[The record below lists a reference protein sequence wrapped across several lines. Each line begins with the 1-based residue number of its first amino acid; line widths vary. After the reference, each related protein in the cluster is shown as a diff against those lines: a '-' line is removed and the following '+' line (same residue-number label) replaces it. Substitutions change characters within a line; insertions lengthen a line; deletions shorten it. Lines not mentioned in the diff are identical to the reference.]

1 MGDYNNKNNGSRS
14 GNNRNNSPI
23 IKSGNSGRRGHFEHS
38 GVRNDGNGRITT
50 TSQGTGG
57 NPPKQGE

>member
-1 MGDYNNKNNGSRS
+1 MGNYNENKN
-14 GNNRNNSPI
+14 GN
-23 IKSGNSGRRGHFEHS
+23 KSGNGGNSRPITESGSGNERGYFEHS
-38 GVRNDGNGRITT
+38 GVHNDGNGRITT

>member
-1 MGDYNNKNNGSRS
+1 MGDYNNKNNGSQYES
-14 GNNRNNSPI
+14 NGNNRPI
-23 IKSGNSGRRGHFEHS
+23 TKSGNSGHRGHFEHS
-38 GVRNDGNGRITT
+38 GVHNDGNGRITT